1 MSDTNLRDQDFL
13 YNDERSTLEIPT
25 TITPHTP
32 KIATIESSRQ
42 PTTIRKTRELTQA
55 RLLKQALKVGA
66 LASVLGVAGVVSA
79 QQLNLVSASVT
90 VNTSLPDAPQPVG
103 DGEESVSAG
112 EYRDSMI
119 RVTPQ
124 PQLKLSKRERFWT
137 PLMVGLFAGDAVVR
151 GLDAIST
158 NRNLS
163 NPCRCFQEDVIPFA
177 TGTPAGTWAFSE
189 GVVVANI
196 VASYTLH
203 RLHHDRLAKL
213 VPVVDMAY
221 DSPAVVKN
229 FRIAGVRP

>member
-1 MSDTNLRDQDFL
+1 MTGLNIK
-13 YNDERSTLEIPT
+13 EIP
-25 TITPHTP
+25 PHTP
-32 KIATIESSRQ
+32 KIAEVESSRQ
-42 PTTIRKTRELTQA
+42 PIAIRKTRELTQA
-55 RLLKQALKVGA
+55 RLLKQALKIGA
-66 LASVLGVAGVVSA
+66 LASVLGVVGVASA
-79 QQLNLVSASVT
+79 QQLSMVSASVT
-90 VNTSLPDAPQPVG
+90 VSTSLPDAPQPVG

-124 PQLKLSKRERFWT
+124 PQLKLGKREPERFFT

-158 NRNLS
+158 NHNLS
-163 NPCRCFQEDVIPFA
+163 NPCKCFQEDVIPFA
-177 TGTPAGTWAFSE
+177 TGTVGGTWAFSE

-196 VASYTLH
+196 VAGYALH
-203 RLHHDRLAKL
+203 RLRHDRLAKL

-229 FRIAGVRP
+229 FIIAGVRP